1 MKVRK
6 IPVPTKALRRF
17 PRHQQISELSLT
29 YEGSNST
36 LRLHPPNISTQG
48 MFISTGVPFPEG
60 SILKLGFRLAR
71 TGVRI
76 SVRCEVRYC
85 LEGAGLG
92 VEFIDLPPDCARAIE
107 TELGASGGAQRHSK
121 PAKRPRRTN
130 K

>member
-1 MKVRK
+1 MKNRK
-6 IPVPTKALRRF
+6 IPVPTKALRRL

-29 YEGSNST
+29 YEGSNRT
-36 LRLHPPNISTQG
+36 LRIHPPNISTQG

-76 SVRCEVRYC
+76 AVRCEVRYC

-92 VEFIDLPPDCARAIE
+92 VEFINLPADCARAIE
-107 TELGASGGAQRHSK
+107 AEMGETGSIRRHSK
-121 PAKRPRRTN
+121 SAKRPRRTRN
-130 K
+130 